1 VAENDTLISSA
12 ALSIDGYK
20 IFNELGQGGM
30 ATVYLAEQQ
39 CFGRKVA
46 LKVMSPMLASDPNF
60 SERFLREARIIAGL
74 SHPNIISVYDVGSQ
88 NQHHYYAM
96 EYHPGGDLKQRIS
109 DGISTRDSLLITK
122 QLALAL
128 DHAHNKGY
136 IHRDVKPD
144 NVLFKEDGSLVLT
157 DFGIARATEDHSQ
170 LTQVG
175 KIVGTPKYMSPEQAK
190 GEPIDARSDLYS
202 LGIVLYEMLTGEVPF
217 HGEDALSLGIKH
229 IQALPELL
237 PLDVEDFQ
245 TVIDRL
251 LAKEPEMRFQSGDE
265 LIAALDEVEFYYE
278 GDIDLRP
285 SGFDSGDDAL
295 LERTQLQ
302 REIEQALHDRDNEE
316 QHHYTEKKRW
326 RSLFL
331 AIILTATA
339 TTALLRPDLV
349 KALQQSIE
357 EASKSYPALSQT
369 LSSVTQNLKH
379 LTESVFKQP
388 GDKP

>member
-1 VAENDTLISSA
+1 
-12 ALSIDGYK
+12 
-20 IFNELGQGGM
+20 
-30 ATVYLAEQQ
+30 
-39 CFGRKVA
+39 
-46 LKVMSPMLASDPNF
+46 MSPTLASDANF

-369 LSSVTQNLKH
+369 LTSVTQNLKH